1 MNYEQEGQTITLH
14 YEKQTARIQVLTN
27 KVINVFVPFAT
38 NEHRSKA
45 IEGNKELPTP
55 FTLDRTEDCLI
66 LSTDS
71 VVCRIYDDFMMDFY
85 DREGNLLCAD
95 YRGQR
100 EPRFVPKAAFIEL
113 ARQEGHDVS
122 DTGILNHPVQC
133 VKQLDDADCIYG
145 LGDKTGVLNKRYY
158 EYENWN
164 SDIPDPHEDSFKS
177 LYKSIPFFIALKGN
191 GVYGIFYDNTFKS
204 YFNFGKENHRYYSF
218 GSDGGNLDYYF
229 IGGEIHAGRSR
240 KLYLSDRADAF
251 TAKMGSRLSSVP
263 LGI

>member
-100 EPRFVPKAAFIEL
+100 ERI
-113 ARQEGHDVS
+113 R
-122 DTGILNHPVQC
+122 
-133 VKQLDDADCIYG
+133 
-145 LGDKTGVLNKRYY
+145 
-158 EYENWN
+158 
-164 SDIPDPHEDSFKS
+164 
-177 LYKSIPFFIALKGN
+177 
-191 GVYGIFYDNTFKS
+191 
-204 YFNFGKENHRYYSF
+204 
-218 GSDGGNLDYYF
+218 
-229 IGGEIHAGRSR
+229 
-240 KLYLSDRADAF
+240 
-251 TAKMGSRLSSVP
+251 
-263 LGI
+263 